1 MVGGALAAILLLT
14 AAVAAATLWSDR
26 RDRVCHDSDVAT
38 GVDARH
44 PGGKRARSSLVRK
57 IGGALAAILLL
68 TAAVAAATLWSDRRD
83 RVLHES
89 EMATGGVGAR
99 AIPIMT
105 ANGCSGCHTIP
116 GVPGAQGQVGPR
128 LDASLADRVFIGGVL
143 ANNPENLI
151 RWIREARE
159 INPHTAMPS
168 TRITEQQARDIAAYL
183 YALR

>member
-1 MVGGALAAILLLT
+1 MRSDLARL
-14 AAVAAATLWSDR
+14 
-26 RDRVCHDSDVAT
+26 
-38 GVDARH
+38 
-44 PGGKRARSSLVRK
+44 

-68 TAAVAAATLWSDRRD
+68 AAIGAAAALWIDRRD
-83 RVLHES
+83 RVRHEADV
-89 EMATGGVGAR
+89 ATGGVGAR

-105 ANGCSGCHTIP
+105 ANGCSACHTIP

-128 LDASLADRVFIGGVL
+128 LDGSLAGRVYIGGVL

-151 RWIREARE
+151 RWIRLARE

-183 YALR
+183 YGLR

>member
-1 MVGGALAAILLLT
+1 MRSDLAKLLSGVIVGVVLLAIAI
-14 AAVAAATLWSDR
+14 AAAGLWIDR
-26 RDRVCHDSDVAT
+26 RERVRHESDV
-38 GVDARH
+38 
-44 PGGKRARSSLVRK
+44 
-57 IGGALAAILLL
+57 
-68 TAAVAAATLWSDRRD
+68 
-83 RVLHES
+83 
-89 EMATGGVGAR
+89 ATGGVGAR
-99 AIPIMT
+99 AVPIMT

-128 LDASLADRVFIGGVL
+128 LDGSLAGRVYIGGVL

-151 RWIREARE
+151 RWIRSARE

>member
-1 MVGGALAAILLLT
+1 MRSDQARLLGGVIVGIVLLT
-14 AAVAAATLWSDR
+14 IAIAGATLWTDR
-26 RDRVCHDSDVAT
+26 RERVQHESDVAT
-38 GVDARH
+38 G
-44 PGGKRARSSLVRK
+44 
-57 IGGALAAILLL
+57 
-68 TAAVAAATLWSDRRD
+68 
-83 RVLHES
+83 
-89 EMATGGVGAR
+89 GVGDR

-128 LDASLADRVFIGGVL
+128 LDGSLADRIYIGGVL

-151 RWIREARE
+151 RWIRSARE

-183 YALR
+183 YGLR

>member
-1 MVGGALAAILLLT
+1 MRSNLARLLGGVIVGVVLLAI
-14 AAVAAATLWSDR
+14 AVAAASSWIDR
-26 RDRVCHDSDVAT
+26 RERVRHESDVAT
-38 GVDARH
+38 G
-44 PGGKRARSSLVRK
+44 
-57 IGGALAAILLL
+57 
-68 TAAVAAATLWSDRRD
+68 
-83 RVLHES
+83 
-89 EMATGGVGAR
+89 GVGDR

-128 LDASLADRVFIGGVL
+128 LDGSLAGRVYIGGVL

-151 RWIREARE
+151 RWIRSARE

>member
-1 MVGGALAAILLLT
+1 MRFDLARMVGGGLAAILLLT
-14 AAVAAATLWSDR
+14 AAVAAATLWSNR
-26 RDRVCHDSDVAT
+26 GDRVRHESDVAT
-38 GVDARH
+38 G
-44 PGGKRARSSLVRK
+44 
-57 IGGALAAILLL
+57 
-68 TAAVAAATLWSDRRD
+68 
-83 RVLHES
+83 
-89 EMATGGVGAR
+89 GVGTR
-99 AIPIMT
+99 AIPIMI
-105 ANGCSGCHTIP
+105 ANGCSGCHTIS

-151 RWIREARE
+151 RWIRAARE